1 MVKGNNFESGGAG
14 ASDDMTP
21 EEVLAARGFY
31 AEPSKEDK
39 SFYVVDGKGGKDGK
53 EQKIPMSKGVTG
65 LEDASGRF
73 PEQDDRVYSPHRV
86 RCQVVGRKAV
96 RGFTLSDAKRWL
108 FG

>member
-31 AEPSKEDK
+31 AEPSKEGK
-39 SFYVVDGKGGKDGK
+39 SFYVVHGKDGK
-53 EQKIPMSKGVTG
+53 GKKIPTSEGITG
-65 LEDASGRF
+65 LGDVPGRF
-73 PEQDDRVYSPHRV
+73 LGQGDRVYPPHRV
-86 RCQVVGRKAV
+86 RYQVVGRKAV
-96 RGFTLSDAKRWL
+96 RGLKLSDVKRRL